1 MTSNPPDQRVV
12 YLALKE
18 FFKGPNSQIG
28 KAKKVREVIQ
38 RAQVDFDVRD
48 LIQQHNIENVCS
60 VTRSLLEQQLFESTL
75 KAKICLPEVIVK
87 TSIRKTSLSSIR
99 ALVRVEIMQNGMQQ
113 FFALADVHSSM

>member
-1 MTSNPPDQRVV
+1 MTSNLPDQRVV

-18 FFKGPNSQIG
+18 FFKGPDSQIRQ
-28 KAKKVREVIQ
+28 AKKVREVIQ

-75 KAKICLPEVIVK
+75 KAKIRIPEVFVK
-87 TSIRKTSLSSIR
+87 P
-99 ALVRVEIMQNGMQQ
+99 VWQ
-113 FFALADVHSSM
+113 